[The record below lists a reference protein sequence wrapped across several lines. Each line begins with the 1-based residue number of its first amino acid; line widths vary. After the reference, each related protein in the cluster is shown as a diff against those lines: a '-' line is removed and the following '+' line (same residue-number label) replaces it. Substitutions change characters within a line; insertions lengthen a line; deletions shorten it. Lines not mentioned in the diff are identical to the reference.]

1 MRTAPCVG
9 RSVVAAYLV
18 ICGASLQMVST
29 RIYAQQRTGTNVEYT
44 ISLFAGGPVGFAGD
58 GGQASAT
65 RFNDAAGL
73 AIDRAG
79 TMYVADEHNHRI
91 RMITSAGQVTTI
103 AGTGAEA
110 TGGDGGPAHLAQLN
124 TPSAVAVDAAGTIYV
139 AEYSSNR
146 VRKITGGIISTLAGP
161 SDLLKSPNGIAVDSG
176 GGILV
181 AALGS
186 NRVVRISPQGA
197 IRPFAGTGQ
206 SAFGADGVLAVS
218 APLNGPYGVAAD
230 SLGNVYIAEFNRIRK
245 VGRDG
250 LINTIA
256 GGEEQGSA
264 SDGAAKAARFR
275 NIYALVVDRAGNV
288 YVCDTNNH
296 VVRRISAAGVVA
308 TIAGNGASRY
318 SCSEQLRPGES
329 KPAMTMDL
337 RAPSGVAISPGGD
350 VSVSNGDCIVR
361 LTPR

>member
-1 MRTAPCVG
+1 MRADLCVG
-9 RSVVAAYLV
+9 RSLVACLV
-18 ICGASLQMVST
+18 ICGAAVQILPS
-29 RIYAQQRTGTNVEYT
+29 RIYAQQRTGTNPDYT

-58 GGQASAT
+58 GGQASTT

-139 AEYSSNR
+139 AEYSANR
-146 VRKITGGIISTLAGP
+146 VRKITGGVITTLAGP
-161 SDLLKSPNGIAVDSG
+161 SDLMKAPKGIAVDPAG
-176 GGILV
+176 NVFV
-181 AALGS
+181 AALVS

-206 SAFGADGVLAVS
+206 SAFGGDGVLAVNT
-218 APLNGPYGVAAD
+218 PLNGPYDVAAD

-250 LINTIA
+250 LITTIA

-264 SDGAAKAARFR
+264 SDGPAKAARFR
-275 NIYALVVDRAGNV
+275 NIYALTVDRAGNV

-296 VVRRISAAGVVA
+296 VVRKISAAGVVA

-318 SCSEQLRPGES
+318 SCSEQLHPGES
-329 KPAMTMDL
+329 KPAMALDL

-350 VSVSNGDCIVR
+350 VYVSNGDCIVR